1 MCGIAGIYG
10 KSDGV
15 LVKKMC
21 DAMRHRGPD
30 DDGYFIDS
38 NVSLGNRR
46 LSIIDVAGG
55 RQPIHNEDGTV
66 NVVYNGEIYNY
77 LVLKKDL
84 ESRGHRFYTASDTE
98 VIVHAYEEYGLEFPK
113 KLNGMFAI
121 ALWDSRKKRLVLCR
135 DHAGIKP
142 LYYGKDNGSFYFAS
156 EIKALL
162 ACDLP
167 RIVNRVALENYLSYK
182 HTLFS
187 ETMFRGIY
195 KLEPGH
201 MFVIG
206 KEGMEIVKWWDLSF
220 GDGGSI
226 DDVGRS
232 LELAV
237 RGQLMSEV
245 PLGLFL
251 SGGVD
256 SGAIAA
262 IMKSLGYE
270 TRSFTIGFPD
280 WGESDEARQTA
291 EFLGTIHKDVFLDPQ
306 DYRLLPEI
314 IRHMDEPTGDV
325 SSLALY
331 RLSEAA
337 RKDVTVVLNGAG
349 GDEVFAGYMSH
360 KIAKVNKSLSFLPG
374 FIRKFAPSGSREM
387 NALKFAIASRNP
399 MEAFLK
405 FKEIINEKE
414 KEKIL
419 NGYSGIDTKETIG
432 KRFSSM
438 THSLNTLL
446 YMDFKTSLVDDILLV
461 TDKMTMAHS
470 LEARVPFLDLNVI
483 NAATR
488 LPEKL
493 KLLGLREKHALR
505 EAVKGKLPILRA
517 KRPFRMPLDTF
528 FRENIQEI
536 ADSVLSETCTRKA
549 GFFNPS
555 ELDKIKRK
563 HAQGDRHSGYKL
575 FNLLAFEIWRREF
588 ILMERVVNL

>member
-10 KSDGV
+10 ISDRV
-15 LVKKMC
+15 LLKKMC
-21 DAMRHRGPD
+21 DAIAHRGPD
-30 DDGYFIDS
+30 GEGYFTDS
-38 NVSLGNRR
+38 GVSLGNRR

-55 RQPIHNEDGTV
+55 NQPIHNEDGTV

-77 LVLKKDL
+77 LELKKEL
-84 ESRGHRFYTASDTE
+84 ELHGHRFYTASDTE

-121 ALWDSRKKRLVLCR
+121 ALWDSKRNRLVLCR

-142 LYYGKDNGSFYFAS
+142 LYYFRDGANLYFAS

-162 ACDLP
+162 VCGAP

-206 KEGMEIVKWWDLSF
+206 KEGMEIVKWWDMSF
-220 GDGGSI
+220 GSGGSI
-226 DDVGRS
+226 VEVREA

-237 RGQLMSEV
+237 KGQLMSEV

-270 TRSFTIGFPD
+270 TRSFTVGFD
-280 WGESDEARQTA
+280 GGESEEARQTA
-291 EFLGTIHKDVFLDPQ
+291 EFLGTIHKEVFLDPR
-306 DYRLLPEI
+306 DYTLLPEI

-360 KIAKVNKSLSFLPG
+360 KIAKANKSVAFIPE
-374 FIRKFAPSGSREM
+374 FIRKLAPSGSREM
-387 NALKFAIASRNP
+387 DALKFAISSRDP

-414 KEKIL
+414 KAQVLKD
-419 NGYSGIDTKETIG
+419 YSGVDTKETIG

-438 THSLNTLL
+438 PHSLNTLL
-446 YMDFKTSLVDDILLV
+446 YTDFKTSLVDDILLV
-461 TDKMTMAHS
+461 TDKMTMAHG
-470 LEARVPFLDLNVI
+470 LEARVPFLDLHVI
-483 NAATR
+483 NSAAR

-505 EAVKGKLPILRA
+505 EAMKGRIPVRA

-528 FRENIQEI
+528 FRKNIQEI
-536 ADSVLSETCTRKA
+536 AESVLSEARVMKT
-549 GFFNPS
+549 GFFNFS
-555 ELDKIKRK
+555 ELDKIRRK
-563 HAQGDRHSGYKL
+563 HASGDRHSGYKL

-588 ILMERVVNL
+588 IEDERVKL